1 MWPKCF
7 HEATDGAFE
16 NFAGTVLFFI
26 DNSLYFLKVQ
36 HLKKHFFPVFY
47 PHMAVSCEEKI

>member
-7 HEATDGAFE
+7 HEAIDGAFE

-26 DNSLYFLKVQ
+26 DNSLYFLKVPAPY
-36 HLKKHFFPVFY
+36 KAFFPVFC